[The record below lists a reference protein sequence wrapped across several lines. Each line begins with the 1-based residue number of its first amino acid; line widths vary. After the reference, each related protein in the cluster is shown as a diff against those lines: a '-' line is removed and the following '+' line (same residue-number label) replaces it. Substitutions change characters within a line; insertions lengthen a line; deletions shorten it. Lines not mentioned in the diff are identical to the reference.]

1 MKRTGVYCW
10 VRSRRNSI
18 VFDFTVGKVRNT
30 SKGAKWKFKCLV
42 GVTYLPLPVF
52 LKEIATVPVDK
63 KLNQYEMEH
72 YGVKKIVK
80 FCSQKLF
87 ISSLLYLYTPR
98 EWLGT
103 AKLFMGVARNDV
115 TVNNKGES
123 TCNNTK
129 QLLEAS
135 SLVTMLIQNLP

>member
-1 MKRTGVYCW
+1 M
-10 VRSRRNSI
+10 
-18 VFDFTVGKVRNT
+18 
-30 SKGAKWKFKCLV
+30 
-42 GVTYLPLPVF
+42 TYLPLPVF
-52 LKEIATVPVDK
+52 LKEIATVPTDK

-72 YGVKKIVK
+72 YGVEKIVK
-80 FCSQKLF
+80 FCSQKL
-87 ISSLLYLYTPR
+87 SLLYLYIPR

-115 TVNNKGES
+115 TVNNKGGA

-135 SLVTMLIQNLP
+135 SLVAMLIQNLP

>member
-30 SKGAKWKFKCLV
+30 TKGAKWKFKCLV
-42 GVTYLPLPVF
+42 VVTYLPLPVF
-52 LKEIATVPVDK
+52 LKEIATVPTDK

-72 YGVKKIVK
+72 YGVEKIVK

-87 ISSLLYLYTPR
+87 IQVYCIYIPQGSGL
-98 EWLGT
+98 
-103 AKLFMGVARNDV
+103 V
-115 TVNNKGES
+115 
-123 TCNNTK
+123 
-129 QLLEAS
+129 QLSCLWAWPEMMS
-135 SLVTMLIQNLP
+135 Q